1 MRTVLLAAVAAWL
14 AAPWPV
20 PGAEAPKAEAPAP
33 VLAIFPFQ
41 SPDGGE
47 AGRKFADRMHLR
59 ARRLD
64 LVIVDSMSLKDAMS
78 GAAMPTVQTPPTA
91 VAVLLKERLAADL
104 ALWGEVRPRGQG
116 LEIQARGLDVRG
128 GAMETLSETFTA
140 DQPQL
145 LNPVQDAILEK
156 LTGRR
161 KAAVPEATPEADA
174 RVATVGPNLVANG
187 GFESGAKHPDGWDR
201 LDGLTTFRV
210 AGEGPTG
217 KCLKMDTDVYH
228 NQWVEWRRRWKDGAE
243 PEAAPPKAPTS
254 GPKYDTVAG
263 IYGVEFVSA
272 PIPVKPG
279 RSYKVEVDYRCAST
293 DFFFPKLFIRGYG
306 DVGGE
311 KRVVYDAYLA
321 LRSLA
326 ETDRWKHN
334 VRIIMVPTDAPA
346 PVEFVRLKLYAY
358 WPPGV
363 YYFDNVSMKE
373 VATDKR

>member
-1 MRTVLLAAVAAWL
+1 MRRAWVIAAAL
-14 AAPWPV
+14 V
-20 PGAEAPKAEAPAP
+20 PALGLRGAESPKADAPPP
-33 VLAIFPFQ
+33 VLAIFPFT

-47 AGRKFADRMHLR
+47 AGRTFADRLRLR

-64 LVIVDSMSLKDAMS
+64 LVLVDPMSLKDAMS
-78 GAAMPTVQTPPTA
+78 GAAMPTLHTPPTA
-91 VAVLLKERLAADL
+91 VAVILRERLAADL
-104 ALWGEVRPRGQG
+104 GLWGEVRPHGGG
-116 LEIQARGLDVRG
+116 LRIEARGLDLRG
-128 GAMETLSETFTA
+128 GAMETLAETLAA
-140 DQPQL
+140 DQPQH
-145 LNPVQDAILEK
+145 LNPVQDRLLER

-161 KAAVPEATPEADA
+161 KKPVAEAAPEADA
-174 RVATVGPNLVANG
+174 AAPTRGPNLVANG

-210 AGEGPTG
+210 ASESPTG

-228 NQWVEWRRRWKDGAE
+228 NQWVEWRAEWKAGAE
-243 PEAAPPKAPTS
+243 PEAAPPKTPTA

-263 IYGVEFVSA
+263 LYGVEFVSA

-279 RSYKVEVDYRCAST
+279 RAYKVEADYRARTT
-293 DFFFPKLFIRGYG
+293 DFFFPKMFIRGYG

-321 LRSLA
+321 LRSLTKTA
-326 ETDRWKHN
+326 EWKHN
-334 VRIIMVPTDAPA
+334 VRTIRIPTAAPA
-346 PVEFVRLKLYAY
+346 PVEFVRIKLYAY

-373 VATDKR
+373 LAGDKD